1 MNEMKKIKQTECWNR
16 GGDSLMSGGK
26 ESLTE
31 DKEPSIQKSVVGA
44 WGNRICKGPGTGINS
59 MNFAGKKRT
68 ECG

>member
-31 DKEPSIQKSVVGA
+31 DKEPSIQKSVVEA
-44 WGNRICKGPGTGINS
+44 WGTAYAKALGQ
-59 MNFAGKKRT
+59 
-68 ECG
+68 E